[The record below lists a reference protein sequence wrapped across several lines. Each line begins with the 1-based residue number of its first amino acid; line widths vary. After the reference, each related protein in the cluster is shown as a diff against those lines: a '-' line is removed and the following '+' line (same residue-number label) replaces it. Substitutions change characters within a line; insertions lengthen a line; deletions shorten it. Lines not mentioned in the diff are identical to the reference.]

1 MRILIATVLAF
12 AAAAAPVV
20 VTGEATDVGP
30 TGATLH
36 GSVNPEGAA
45 TTYRFEYG
53 TGTNYG
59 LTAPVPD
66 ADAGAGTE
74 PVPVEAPVSG
84 LTANTTYHY
93 RLVATNPSGRTE
105 GEDRTFTTAANPA
118 PPSISGQ
125 RVRDVTIDSARLT
138 ANVDANGSATTYHF
152 EYGTTTRYGSRT
164 PDRAGGDAADPVP
177 VSEPLAGL
185 RAATRY
191 HWRLVATNAAGT
203 TRGRDRT
210 FITARLPA
218 SLSLSLSPATPR
230 WGRPVTLGGR
240 VRGAGVNQTPIALEA
255 QRFPFDAGF
264 TEVATTRAGD
274 DGGYLFSVDHV
285 WATTRYRAV
294 TRTQVPTF
302 SPVVTAFTRVVA
314 GARVRHRSRRRARVE
329 GSILPAVTGKV
340 SLQRRVLRSKRRP
353 SGRRWRFVRRVSV
366 EPTDSVRSR
375 YRFNVRRTRT
385 TRRYRVKAT
394 PDAGGAYVRG
404 TSRTVKVKQRPRP
417 RKRRG

>member
-12 AAAAAPVV
+12 AAAAVPVV
-20 VTGEATDVGP
+20 TTGPATDIGP

-36 GSVNPEGAA
+36 GSVNPEGEA
-45 TTYRFEYG
+45 TTWYVKYG
-53 TGTNYG
+53 VTDGYG
-59 LTAPVPD
+59 LTTAVQP
-66 ADAGAGTE
+66 AGDGTE
-74 PVPVEAPVSG
+74 PVPVEIPVSG

-93 RLVATNPSGRTE
+93 RVVAGTTVGLDE
-105 GEDRTFTTAANPA
+105 TFTTADNPA
-118 PPSISGQ
+118 PPSISVQ
-125 RVRDVTIDSARLT
+125 REQDVTIDSALLT
-138 ANVDANGSATTYHF
+138 ASVDGHGSPTTYHF

-164 PDRAGGDAADPVP
+164 PDRAAGDGAGPVT
-177 VSEPLAGL
+177 VSEPLTGL

-203 TRGRDRT
+203 RRGSDRT
-210 FITARLPA
+210 FTTARLPS
-218 SLSLSLSPATPR
+218 SLSLALSPNAPR

-240 VRGAGVNQTPIALEA
+240 VRGAGVNKTPIALEA

-264 TEVATTRAGD
+264 TEVGTTRAGD

-285 WATTRYRAV
+285 WSTTRYRAV
-294 TRTQVPTF
+294 TRTQVPAI

-329 GSILPAVTGKV
+329 GSILPAITGKV

-353 SGRRWRFVRRVSV
+353 RGKRWTFVRRVSV
-366 EPTDSVRSR
+366 EPTDSLRSR
-375 YRFNVRRTRT
+375 YRFNLRRARK

-394 PDAGGAYVRG
+394 PEAGGEYVRG
-404 TSRTVKVKQRPRP
+404 TSRTVKVKKRPRP